1 MKPQEFVV
9 EIKERKDEAV
19 YYFIVESKLGRE
31 PHQTYDTALREW
43 VKQCGDPGKKFQ
55 VAIFLTPPMEMVEET
70 HTRIQVVE
78 DSGLKGFNAD

>member
-9 EIKERKDEAV
+9 KIKERKDEAV
-19 YYFIVESKLGRE
+19 YDFIVEGKLGRK

-43 VKQCGDPGKKFQ
+43 VERYGLPGQKFQ
-55 VAIFLTPPMEMVEET
+55 VVNFLTPPMEMVEEK